1 MMTII
6 LSLLMALGLLS
17 SPEEFD
23 QLSTG
28 QQNELIEIVIDDVG
42 NS

>member
-23 QLSTG
+23 QLSTER
-28 QQNELIEIVIDDVG
+28 QNELIEIVIDDLEE
-42 NS
+42 N